1 MTELLWGDLP
11 VQKKPKR
18 HGDENIAS
26 RLASLR
32 YDYTNYKEPELID
45 APPGYVALDFETE
58 DPTLLERGSSWAFD
72 GIGQVIGMAVAWEGF
87 EAYYPIA
94 HREGNV
100 DRDKVIAW
108 LTAHLKR
115 PDIRII
121 CANASYDLGWA
132 RRLCGLYPAGG
143 VEDVFFAA
151 ALLDEYRFSYSLD
164 SIAKDY
170 LKVGKELGFLEE
182 LEKKWSLKHHQVMAH
197 LKQLPGGA
205 IAPYAAT
212 DARRTYDLRQKLL
225 PLLEEQGLTTVYDL
239 ESALIPM
246 CVEMRRR
253 GIRVDVESAHK
264 LSEDIKNRRMPE
276 LQAEI
281 KRLTGVAV
289 EPWESETLEAA
300 LKERGIDCERTRTGM
315 ARIDQEFL
323 AHYAKTEAVA
333 AHILDLRKMSKI
345 QNTFLDGHILTHQHK
360 GRIHG
365 ELNQLR
371 SEREDGSSFGTVSG
385 RLSSTNPNLQQLP
398 ARDKVWGPLIR
409 GMFLAEDG
417 EQIASLDYSSQE
429 PRLIVHF
436 AARAKLAGA
445 LEAVEKFKVNSRT
458 DYHQMVAE
466 IANIPRSQAKTI
478 NLGCFGP
485 DTMILTH
492 KGLKPITYVTTDDM
506 LWDGV
511 EWVEH
516 QGLLYQGEKDTIQL
530 TDGLFVTTD
539 HLILCGTRWISAG
552 VLARD
557 ENILSQALVT
567 GLENLPSPG
576 LKLALLEAFG
586 KFWSNALVAIQ
597 STKLTLTT
605 YLKSRLNV
613 VLTAEKNIRKKS
625 AAKLILIFMQ
635 CQRQIIEN
643 GCLTVSA
650 VPLAVA
656 IAPKTRAMKITAAE
670 ELLLHKNGNSTKAL
684 FSYMREQC
692 RAGMTH
698 LLTWIEQITCWGTNQ
713 ETFGLFLGAST
724 CSTNESDDV
733 RKSPAKLP
741 TYDILCAGPRNRFTV
756 VTSAGPIIAHNC
768 AYGMSGGKL
777 ARSLGLSTQWMKIVK
792 EGKRTRWIEV
802 KESEVDSLLSSH
814 NDCIEVAGP
823 EAKDIMRKWEDG
835 APFIRALF
843 KFTSKVAEERGYIK
857 TILGRRC
864 RFPLGKDGKYG
875 FTHKALNRL
884 AQGSAADQTKQGMLD
899 LWRQGV
905 VPLLSIHDEMIFSV
919 KDEQQ
924 ARSYAPIM
932 EQAIPL
938 LVPSIVDV
946 NLGKTWGEVEK

>member
-32 YDYTNYKEPELID
+32 FNYGDYQEPELID
-45 APPGYVALDFETE
+45 APPGYIALDFETE

-100 DRDKVIAW
+100 DRDKVVAW

-132 RRLCGLYPAGG
+132 RRLCGLYPVGG

-151 ALLDEYRFSYSLD
+151 ALLDEYRLSYSLD
-164 SIAKDY
+164 SISKDY
-170 LKVGKELGFLEE
+170 LKVGKELGLLGE
-182 LEKKWSLKHHQVMAH
+182 LEKKWNIKHPQMMANLKHI
-197 LKQLPGGA
+197 PGPML
-205 IAPYAAT
+205 APYASI

-225 PLLEEQGLTTVYDL
+225 PLIEEQGLTAVYDL

-264 LSEDIKNRRMPE
+264 LSEDIKNRRIPE
-276 LQAEI
+276 LQTEI
-281 KRLTGVAV
+281 KRLTGVDV

-436 AARAKLAGA
+436 AAKARLAGA
-445 LEAVEKFKVNSRT
+445 LEAVDKFKVNPRT

-511 EWVEH
+511 KWVEH
-516 QGLLYQGEKDTIQL
+516 QGLLHQGEKDTIQL

-557 ENILSQALVT
+557 ENILSQALAT

-576 LKLALLEAFG
+576 LKLAL
-586 KFWSNALVAIQ
+586 
-597 STKLTLTT
+597 
-605 YLKSRLNV
+605 
-613 VLTAEKNIRKKS
+613 
-625 AAKLILIFMQ
+625 
-635 CQRQIIEN
+635 
-643 GCLTVSA
+643 
-650 VPLAVA
+650 
-656 IAPKTRAMKITAAE
+656 
-670 ELLLHKNGNSTKAL
+670 
-684 FSYMREQC
+684 
-692 RAGMTH
+692 
-698 LLTWIEQITCWGTNQ
+698 
-713 ETFGLFLGAST
+713 T

-733 RKSPAKLP
+733 RRSPVKLP

-864 RFPLGKDGKYG
+864 RFQLGKDGKYG

-924 ARSYAPIM
+924 ARSYAPVM
-932 EQAIPL
+932 ENAIPL

-946 NLGKTWGEVEK
+946 NLGSTWGEVEK